1 MRHSLS
7 SLLLIIT
14 ILLIVSC
21 QGTTDSDVAPT
32 SPTPSPTC
40 IDTNCSDYYSQAAAQ
55 AAYDADPECRGDLD
69 ADNDGIAC
77 EEPGNSVT
85 ICPTTANCGCSNK
98 NKSPCQADPCCRWIV
113 GTGCKCR

>member
-1 MRHSLS
+1 MRHSLR
-7 SLLLIIT
+7 SLLLSIA
-14 ILLIVSC
+14 ILFIVSC
-21 QGTTDSDVAPT
+21 QGTTDSDVSPT
-32 SPTPSPTC
+32 SPPPSPTC

-98 NKSPCQADPCCRWIV
+98 NKSPCETDPCCRWIV